1 MEIVFLII
9 AVTASVVGAMSG
21 IGGGVIIKPVMD
33 ALQVMD
39 ISSINFLSGGTV
51 LSMAAYSFFKNRK
64 NAIELNY
71 KVTVFLTIGASL
83 GGIAGKSIFGYIH
96 SGLAAIQSAKL
107 LIINV
112 LVLLYILKKE
122 KMVSLKIT
130 NHCVCLSMGFVL
142 GAVSSFLGI
151 GGGPMNIAVLYY
163 FFSMT
168 PKEAAKNSL
177 FIILFSQITSLCTT
191 LITRTVPPFDVI
203 TMVVMCTG
211 GIIGAEIG
219 SYFSKRMDN
228 NALERFF
235 LIVLYIIIFINMYNF
250 FQSVRPWIAAT

>member
-1 MEIVFLII
+1 
-9 AVTASVVGAMSG
+9 
-21 IGGGVIIKPVMD
+21 
-33 ALQVMD
+33 
-39 ISSINFLSGGTV
+39 
-51 LSMAAYSFFKNRK
+51 
-64 NAIELNY
+64 
-71 KVTVFLTIGASL
+71 
-83 GGIAGKSIFGYIH
+83 
-96 SGLAAIQSAKL
+96 
-107 LIINV
+107 
-112 LVLLYILKKE
+112 
-122 KMVSLKIT
+122 
-130 NHCVCLSMGFVL
+130 MGFVL

-163 FFSMT
+163 FFSMN